1 MNKRACCANKNEVI
15 SSRFFPRFFEIFF
28 LLFCVQQTKK
38 YSSQRHTTFL
48 FEEYKKKKNLVV
60 LFCVRII
67 KWRVLTT
74 TTTTT
79 TTTTITI
86 TTRDGECNRFE
97 TTFFFIHNKTRFR
110 RFTIS
115 RTTMDEIFYPIST
128 TTTRAFIRRRRA

>member
-1 MNKRACCANKNEVI
+1 MRTKMKRYLHVLL
-15 SSRFFPRFFEIFF
+15 FWFFEIFF
-28 LLFCVQQTKK
+28 LLFCVQQTNKK
-38 YSSQRHTTFL
+38 YSLQRHATFL
-48 FEEYKKKKNLVV
+48 FEESYKKKKNLVV

-67 KWRVLTT
+67 KWRVL

>member
-1 MNKRACCANKNEVI
+1 MKRYLHVLL
-15 SSRFFPRFFEIFF
+15 FWFFEIFF
-28 LLFCVQQTKK
+28 LLFVQQTKK

-74 TTTTT
+74 TT
-79 TTTTITI
+79 TI

>member
-1 MNKRACCANKNEVI
+1 MRTKMKRYLHVLL
-15 SSRFFPRFFEIFF
+15 FWFFEIFF
-28 LLFCVQQTKK
+28 LLFCVQQTNKK
-38 YSSQRHTTFL
+38 YSSQRHATFL
-48 FEEYKKKKNLVV
+48 FEESYKKKKNLVV

>member
-1 MNKRACCANKNEVI
+1 MNKRACCANKNEEI
-15 SSRFFPRFFEIFF
+15 SSRFSSVFYNLFPSFVFNK
-28 LLFCVQQTKK
+28 QTKK

-48 FEEYKKKKNLVV
+48 FEEYKKKNLVV

-79 TTTTITI
+79 TTI

-110 RFTIS
+110 RITIS

>member
-1 MNKRACCANKNEVI
+1 MKRYLHVFLRGFLK
-15 SSRFFPRFFEIFF
+15 SFSFFFVFSTNTTKSTHHNDAR
-28 LLFCVQQTKK
+28 LFCLRNTQ
-38 YSSQRHTTFL
+38 
-48 FEEYKKKKNLVV
+48 EEEEFSKI

-79 TTTTITI
+79 TTTI